1 MDDAP
6 NPNFMSMPGSC
17 PGSYPGSY
25 PNSSSSSYP
34 NSIPGEISKPNYSN
48 TSGETKDKTLKEIKQ
63 FETELNNKKYTLEL
77 ARSENDKNLVIK
89 LYEKKKYIL
98 SSYIAYINFEQFK
111 NINSIFSFYS
121 NIREIYN
128 LLLTHLEGK
137 KFFLTLKNSNDLII
151 TFNFV
156 MPGEKKINVEFY
168 LKEEKVNNNNNL
180 MSDIYEMVEKIE
192 KENDKFKEEI
202 NLLKNNEKKMKDEL
216 NKKND
221 EMINM
226 KNDLNEIKNDN
237 FILKQKIKNLEDKLN
252 NLNSI
257 NNNIKN
263 NTDKNEVIKEEKK
276 PIAQPTIIHRR
287 PNYEYLSVPNCDNNN
302 VNNINQNKNK
312 KPKNEII
319 DEDDDDNKIIEE
331 IKKEQKEEH
340 NKIREEIKNIDLPLT
355 KTKSTPSKINLENID
370 IDSFFTSSKIV
381 TSKKEKTNLYTWISS
396 KSGHILEIKL
406 LFQSSINGD
415 SYDTFIEKCGN
426 KGPTLS
432 LIKSKKKKKFGG
444 FCKVQ
449 LPNKKESF
457 QLKDESAFVFSLNK
471 GEKYD
476 VLQPDIAVSSI
487 PDNFIIMYG
496 NRNDR
501 YGLRVKHEFL
511 DEEKKNY
518 ENFGKKTYNVPEN
531 FSLSGENVFYID
543 EFEVFQIIFA

>member
-128 LLLTHLEGK
+128 LLLTNLEGK

-180 MSDIYEMVEKIE
+180 MSDIYEMMEKIE

-202 NLLKNNEKKMKDEL
+202 NLLKNNEKK
-216 NKKND
+216 
-221 EMINM
+221 
-226 KNDLNEIKNDN
+226 NE
-237 FILKQKIKNLEDKLN
+237 
-252 NLNSI
+252 
-257 NNNIKN
+257 
-263 NTDKNEVIKEEKK
+263 
-276 PIAQPTIIHRR
+276 
-287 PNYEYLSVPNCDNNN
+287 
-302 VNNINQNKNK
+302 
-312 KPKNEII
+312 
-319 DEDDDDNKIIEE
+319 
-331 IKKEQKEEH
+331 
-340 NKIREEIKNIDLPLT
+340 
-355 KTKSTPSKINLENID
+355 
-370 IDSFFTSSKIV
+370 
-381 TSKKEKTNLYTWISS
+381 
-396 KSGHILEIKL
+396 G
-406 LFQSSINGD
+406 
-415 SYDTFIEKCGN
+415 
-426 KGPTLS
+426 
-432 LIKSKKKKKFGG
+432 
-444 FCKVQ
+444 
-449 LPNKKESF
+449 
-457 QLKDESAFVFSLNK
+457 
-471 GEKYD
+471 
-476 VLQPDIAVSSI
+476 
-487 PDNFIIMYG
+487 
-496 NRNDR
+496 
-501 YGLRVKHEFL
+501 
-511 DEEKKNY
+511 
-518 ENFGKKTYNVPEN
+518 
-531 FSLSGENVFYID
+531 
-543 EFEVFQIIFA
+543 